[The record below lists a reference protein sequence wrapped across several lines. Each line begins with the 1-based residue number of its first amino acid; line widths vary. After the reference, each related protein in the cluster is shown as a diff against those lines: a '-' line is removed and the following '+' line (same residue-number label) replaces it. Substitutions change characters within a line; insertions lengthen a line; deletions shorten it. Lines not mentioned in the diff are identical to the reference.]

1 MEKNLEHLLSKYG
14 ILVSFSIAKRFDDD
28 SIKKISEKIQATSKN
43 KFDFDKKLRNEIK
56 NETTNSIIK
65 GNIPGLMINGK
76 NLEETKEKS
85 PTTHSKK
92 LIYNIDKKKLAE
104 LYTLASA
111 FNKEALNN
119 KLSKNDICFVIYTIL
134 NFLEITDEDFIKFHK
149 DLLKNQND
157 TNDDLNDNNYNDDD
171 NENLDNN

>member
-1 MEKNLEHLLSKYG
+1 MEKYLEHLLSKHG
-14 ILVSFSIAKRFDDD
+14 ILTSFSIAKRFDDE
-28 SIKKISEKIQATSKN
+28 SIKKISERIQSLSKN
-43 KFDFDKKLRNEIK
+43 KVDFDKKLRNEIK

-65 GNIPGLMINGK
+65 GNIPGLIINGK
-76 NLEETKEKS
+76 NIEETRKKTNNS
-85 PTTHSKK
+85 PKK

-134 NFLEITDEDFIKFHK
+134 NFLEITDEDFKKFHQ
-149 DLLKNQND
+149 DLIKNQNID
-157 TNDDLNDNNYNDDD
+157 EDINDNDDD
-171 NENLDNN
+171 INGDDESYE